1 MTGRRAA
8 GRVAE
13 YERPVRASARERTPD
28 HSIGDQPPILNILV
42 PHTGQVPW
50 VAGFPF
56 FIVIFCSLVMSRF
69 ALHLTQ

>member
-8 GRVAE
+8 GGCVL
-13 YERPVRASARERTPD
+13 ERPARALGAERAGSRD
-28 HSIGDQPPILNILV
+28 RRYQPPILNILV
-42 PHTGQVPW
+42 PQTGQTPW

-69 ALHLTQ
+69 ALHFTQ